1 MSTLASVAAPAAP
14 APPTTATK
22 RSNFSIAS
30 LIGNN
35 SENEQSPTSNDE
47 GNEIIS
53 DSKLSV
59 KRGRSPT
66 PSSPHSEEDGD
77 ELRSKRNKCN
87 TSLFS
92 SSSSNS
98 NGVFTDALGEQQHLQ
113 QLGSWAAAAA
123 AAGRYERMFDSL
135 LLGAYSRSLQ
145 AANSSLQNAGS
156 FKSASF
162 NANASDGDTQ
172 QLASFKYGT
181 SVSHD
186 SAATAAASSNGG
198 HQFRS
203 SPRTS
208 EGSYGGGVGAEGLV
222 GLAPSTQPRFGSAF
236 SSHIPGEL
244 LSKGQGHHLT
254 TSPTDA
260 NFSHMT
266 DFLHSAAAAAAAARM
281 GSDGGSGFEPW
292 SSVGSFFPRPL
303 ADMHASPQSAG
314 ILSSNNS
321 HHYSPLARR
330 SLSSSHA
337 GDSSYY
343 TSAFNNSAPFDS
355 AAVFRLQQSGK

>member
-1 MSTLASVAAPAAP
+1 MSMLASVAAPAAP
-14 APPTTATK
+14 APPTTVTK

-35 SENEQSPTSNDE
+35 SENDSSPAASNDE

-59 KRGRSPT
+59 KRGRSST
-66 PSSPHSEEDGD
+66 PSSPHSEDDGD

-113 QLGSWAAAAA
+113 HLGSWAAAA

-135 LLGAYSRSLQ
+135 LLGAYSRSLH
-145 AANSSLQNAGS
+145 AANSGLQNAGS

-162 NANASDGDTQ
+162 NANDGDTL
-172 QLASFKYGT
+172 QLSSFKYGT
-181 SVSHD
+181 GVSHD

-222 GLAPSTQPRFGSAF
+222 RLAPTTQSRFESAF
-236 SSHIPGEL
+236 TSHIPGEL
-244 LSKGQGHHLT
+244 LSKGQGHRLN

-260 NFSHMT
+260 NFSPMT
-266 DFLHSAAAAAAAARM
+266 DFLHSAAAAAARM

-292 SSVGSFFPRPL
+292 SSMGSFFPRPL

-314 ILSSNNS
+314 ILSPNNS
-321 HHYSPLARR
+321 HLYSPLARR

-343 TSAFNNSAPFDS
+343 TTTYNNSTPYDS